1 MGRRRRRVRRRSS
14 RTTTPTLDERLISE
28 QQTMST
34 YLYGIVP
41 DARTEPPQLPAVG
54 DADAEIRLVGSGT
67 CIAVASDVPG
77 AFVEAAAADLQRHS
91 DVLQELLSRASA
103 LVPLRFGT
111 VYPDDAAVRRDL
123 LEGRRGELEALLD
136 SVENRV
142 EARLKAFYVEEAVLA
157 EIVADEPQIA
167 ELRRRTQS
175 LPPDATY
182 YDRIRLGELVASA
195 LAARRRRDAGELLAR
210 LAPIAVDHVIE
221 DEPHEWSVVTASF
234 LLEYSALEDFHA
246 AVSTIAEAADRR
258 LQLRCLAPLPPYSFV
273 SVSLE
278 PMEAEAVWAS

>member
-1 MGRRRRRVRRRSS
+1 MN
-14 RTTTPTLDERLISE
+14 
-28 QQTMST
+28 T

-41 DARTEPPQLPAVG
+41 GAQTEPPQLPAVG
-54 DADAEIRLVGSGT
+54 DADAEIRLIASGT
-67 CIAVASDVPG
+67 CAAVASDAPG
-77 AFVEAAAADLQRHS
+77 AFVEATAVDLQRHS

-123 LEGRRGELEALLD
+123 LDGRREELEALLD

-142 EARLKAFYVEEAVLA
+142 EARLKVFYAEEVVLA
-157 EIVADEPQIA
+157 EIVANEPQIA

-175 LPPDATY
+175 LPPEATY

-195 LAARRRRDAGELLAR
+195 LAARRRRDADELLAR
-210 LAPIAVDHVIE
+210 LAPIAVDHVVE
-221 DEPHEWSVVTASF
+221 DEPHEWAVFTASF
-234 LLEYSALEDFHA
+234 LLERSTLEDFDS

-278 PMEAEAVWAS
+278 PMEAEDAWAS